1 MLNNKATWQQF
12 NNKMRRW
19 QKQDGKTRQDKRTP
33 ADQNIWNGHNTHK
46 TTTRQTGKNPWNCQ
60 RWIHLNFPDCQLFL
74 QLFLL
79 QKWQNQPLKQMSNQ
93 SWPGFWEI
101 PLHPF
106 GVKRLMTKILSG
118 SEWTAL
124 AGMGH
129 SPPDL
134 GPGQLIHFRSQP
146 GKFELKSAIC
156 QIDTKYIFIPKCLAP
171 CHPKLLKTIY
181 KSFLDTHLKKGYW
194 NASNVV

>member
-1 MLNNKATWQQF
+1 MGLHYSFVLYTN
-12 NNKMRRW
+12 
-19 QKQDGKTRQDKRTP
+19 
-33 ADQNIWNGHNTHK
+33 
-46 TTTRQTGKNPWNCQ
+46 
-60 RWIHLNFPDCQLFL
+60 
-74 QLFLL
+74 
-79 QKWQNQPLKQMSNQ
+79 LK
-93 SWPGFWEI
+93 
-101 PLHPF
+101 F
-106 GVKRLMTKILSG
+106 GVKRPRFFLFLPFPRNKTLSG
-118 SEWTAL
+118 NGMDLERKAQ

-181 KSFLDTHLKKGYW
+181 KSLLDTHFEERVLKCIQCGLIFTWTALSPNPTRREPKRPPTEEPGQKNAMQRKW
-194 NASNVV
+194 NH